1 MFLSKLSN
9 ARLGRALF
17 SQKKGFSDK
26 VADTL
31 REGTRS
37 HIHFKLTPTP
47 HPLGVPKIAYEVD
60 DMVAGDHT
68 GRQQNHIWSKSEL
81 QEKMSTL
88 YRHKPKTIADHITFT
103 VVSTVHCK
111 LLCPIIRYFVI

>member
-1 MFLSKLSN
+1 MLISRAPKISIGKGLLRIINNKRLSTE
-9 ARLGRALF
+9 
-17 SQKKGFSDK
+17 
-26 VADTL
+26 VL

-88 YRHKPKTIADHITFT
+88 YHHTPQSISDRVTHAC
-103 VVSTVHCK
+103 VSTVHCK